1 MFSPILIRTGHVFL
15 DFLRSPAKLRVTAA
29 DARRRFRTWRGERPF
44 WAGMFTF
51 NASLPI
57 LYLPYAHLDL
67 GGMPLALST
76 TSGAG
81 SLIIGVLLMALGL
94 SLWYQ
99 QHLRVFA
106 GIATLLLALA
116 SFPVANF
123 GGFLLGLISA
133 LIGGSLACAWIP
145 PTAAEPTAT
154 AGTTA
159 TTTNNDSSAVPA
171 AGEPT

>member
-1 MFSPILIRTGHVFL
+1 MFI
-15 DFLRSPAKLRVTAA
+15 DFLRRPAKLRVTAA

-44 WAGMFTF
+44 WAGVFTF

-67 GGMPLALST
+67 GGIPLALST
-76 TSGAG
+76 TSGSG
-81 SLIIGVLLMALGL
+81 SLIIGILLMALGL

-99 QHLRVFA
+99 QRLRVFA
-106 GIATLLLALA
+106 GIATLLLALV

-145 PTAAEPTAT
+145 PTAAERPAASGAT
-154 AGTTA
+154 EIANETRSA
-159 TTTNNDSSAVPA
+159 SVAVPA

>member
-1 MFSPILIRTGHVFL
+1 MFI
-15 DFLRSPAKLRVTAA
+15 DFPRSHAKLRVTAA

-44 WAGMFTF
+44 WAGVFTF
-51 NASLPI
+51 QASLPI
-57 LYLPYAHLDL
+57 LYLPYAHLDP
-67 GGMPLALST
+67 GGIPLALST

-81 SLIIGVLLMALGL
+81 SLVIGILLMALALGL
-94 SLWYQ
+94 WFQ
-99 QHLRVFA
+99 QRLRVLA
-106 GIATLLLALA
+106 GIATLLLALV

-145 PTAAEPTAT
+145 PSAPEPSAASAATAT
-154 AGTTA
+154 ATA
-159 TTTNNDSSAVPA
+159 THSASTAVPA